1 MKVAFCGAVEDFRA
15 AAKRVG
21 LGRLEL
27 ASPRNGIEWSEALE
41 SCDLVVVDESGA
53 TAFTESFDQ
62 HASPTRP
69 KFALVVGTGSPAVT
83 VASKLSSADGMVV
96 VAVAQVSEAAVAC
109 KMVELLRREGSDWPV
124 KSETQYTDWLLK
136 IANELSIVSVTDRD
150 GTIIYANDR
159 FEALSGYTKEE
170 LIGSTHRKVKSGEHD
185 DAFYSELWETISSGR
200 MWQGDICNRKKSGE
214 LYWVA
219 ATIVAEMGA
228 DGFPVRYFSART
240 DITQAKRS
248 ERELRTAKEVAD
260 RANFA
265 KSEFLSGMSHELRTP
280 LNAVLGFGQLL
291 REERAI
297 KGSDRLALWV
307 EQICKAGDHL
317 LSLINQV
324 LDMSQAEAGK
334 VLMSIEPV
342 DIEKVVSESVSL
354 VRGMAQK
361 NSISIHVQAKAV
373 EEAVVA
379 AADFTRLKQVVLNLL
394 SNGVKYNR
402 AFGSVFV
409 EYGYHQ
415 DSVLITVRDTG
426 LGISEEARHKLFTP
440 FERLGHTSGA
450 IEGTGIGLAL
460 SRKLIEGMKGEIG
473 YRPWVGADGSGGSEF
488 FISIGR
494 GNQVS
499 SKEIQ
504 EEELTV
510 LDTLASE
517 PKLILYIEDNPSN
530 QLLMKAMLK
539 RFELDLECAWNAEIG
554 LSMASVRCPDLV
566 IMDINLPGMSGFDAL
581 QKIRSRPEFA
591 HVPVLGLT
599 ADVMRPA
606 VRQEAAAKF
615 DQFMSKPVKMKELR
629 RVLESMLNTRLVVKE

>member
-1 MKVAFCGAVEDFRA
+1 MKVAFCGAVDDFRA
-15 AAKRVG
+15 AAMRVG
-21 LGRLEL
+21 LGRLAL
-27 ASPRNGIEWSEALE
+27 ASPRNGIEWSEALD
-41 SCDLVVVDESGA
+41 SCDLVVIEESGA
-53 TAFTESFDQ
+53 TAFAQSFDKGARAKQ
-62 HASPTRP
+62 P
-69 KFALVVGTGSPAVT
+69 KIAVVVGTGQAVGD
-83 VASKLSSADGMVV
+83 VASKLSSADGLVV
-96 VAVAQVSEAAVAC
+96 VTVPQLSEAAVAC
-109 KMVELLRREGSDWPV
+109 KMVELIDEHGGAGREKSD
-124 KSETQYTDWLLK
+124 TQYTDWLTNV
-136 IANELSIVSVTDRD
+136 ANELSIVSVTDRD
-150 GTIIYANDR
+150 GTILYANHR
-159 FEALSGYTKEE
+159 FEELSGYTKDE
-170 LIGSTHRKVKSGEHD
+170 LIGSTHRKVKSAEHD
-185 DAFYSELWETISSGR
+185 DAFYAELWDTIASGR
-200 MWQGDICNRKKSGE
+200 MWQGDICNRKKTGD

-219 ATIVAEMGA
+219 ATIVPEMGP

-240 DITQAKRS
+240 DITQAKRY
-248 ERELRTAKEVAD
+248 ERELKEAKEVAD

-324 LDMSQAEAGK
+324 LDMSQVEAGK
-334 VLMSIEPV
+334 VLISIEPV
-342 DIEKVVSESVSL
+342 EIERVVSESVSL

-361 NSISIHVQAKAV
+361 NSISVHVQAKAV
-373 EEAVVA
+373 EQAVIG

-402 AFGSVFV
+402 PFGNVFV

-415 DSVLITVRDTG
+415 DRVLISVRDTG
-426 LGISEEARHKLFTP
+426 LGISKDVRHKLFTP

-460 SRKLIEGMKGEIG
+460 SKKLIEGMNGSIG
-473 YRPWVGADGSGGSEF
+473 YRPWQGVDGSGGSEF
-488 FISIGR
+488 FINIGR
-494 GNQVS
+494 AKAVS

-510 LDTLASE
+510 FDAMPSE
-517 PKLILYIEDNPSN
+517 PKVILYIEDNPSN

-539 RFELDLECAWNAEIG
+539 RFELDLECAWTAEIG
-554 LSMASVRCPDLV
+554 LSMAAVRCPDLV
-566 IMDINLPGMSGFDAL
+566 IMDINLPGMSGFEAL
-581 QKIRSRPEFA
+581 KKIRARQEFA

-606 VRQEAAAKF
+606 VRQEAVAQF
-615 DQFMSKPVKMKELR
+615 DEFMSKPVKLKELR
-629 RVLESMLNTRLVVKE
+629 RVLESMLKTRLLVKE